1 MTEWTLVVGILNE
14 CNLCCLAATHVVNIH
29 IDWNDWKIVLVLD
42 VCPVLA
48 SLRYVRDSLI
58 GILVLSPALE
68 NVPRDGCRPVYDFR
82 DDFRPSV
89 VYVASRSLFDFDEL

>member
-1 MTEWTLVVGILNE
+1 MFPIAIVKESDVGKLMCWINSS
-14 CNLCCLAATHVVNIH
+14 TG
-29 IDWNDWKIVLVLD
+29 DWKIVLVLD

-68 NVPRDGCRPVYDFR
+68 NVPRGGCRPVYDFR